1 MYLER
6 SAARKCIDFITFP
19 LRAPLAIPFGDNDR
33 FGISSLQTERFDYV
47 AKQVRG
53 YCLDIGCGPDNRFV
67 TRYLKGDGI
76 GIDVTRHHGLSD
88 ENVVQDMTHLAFSDS
103 VFDSVTFIANFN
115 HIPRPI
121 RVAELAEAR
130 RCLKHGGNVIV
141 TAVTPLAWI
150 SVHKIGFLF
159 EGVLGRPRSSEQ
171 DDELFCT
178 DHDVVGVLERVG
190 FCDVAKKYFITQWC
204 LNHEFVGWK
213 L

>member
-1 MYLER
+1 MYPER
-6 SAARKCIDFITFP
+6 SAVRKCIDFITFP

-67 TRYLKGDGI
+67 TRYLKGNGI
-76 GIDVTRHHGLSD
+76 GIDVIRHHGLRD
-88 ENVVQDMTHLAFSDS
+88 ENVVQDMTHLPFSDS

-130 RCLKHGGNVIV
+130 RCLK
-141 TAVTPLAWI
+141 TAAM
-150 SVHKIGFLF
+150 
-159 EGVLGRPRSSEQ
+159 
-171 DDELFCT
+171 
-178 DHDVVGVLERVG
+178 
-190 FCDVAKKYFITQWC
+190 
-204 LNHEFVGWK
+204 
-213 L
+213 

>member
-1 MYLER
+1 MFLER
-6 SAARKCIDFITFP
+6 STARKCIDFVTFP
-19 LRAPLAIPFGDNDR
+19 LRAPLAIPFGDNDK
-33 FGISSLQTERFDYV
+33 FGVSSLQTERFDYV
-47 AKQVRG
+47 AKEVRG

-67 TRYLKGDGI
+67 TRYLKGNGI
-76 GIDVTRHHGLSD
+76 GIDVIRQQGLSD
-88 ENVVQDMTHLAFSDS
+88 ENVVQDMTHLPFSDS

-150 SVHKIGFLF
+150 IVHKVGFLF

-171 DDELFCT
+171 DDELFAT
-178 DHDVVGVLERVG
+178 DHDVVSVLEQVG
-190 FCDVAKKYFITQWC
+190 FCDITKHYFVTQWG
-204 LNHEFVGWK
+204 LNHLFVGWK
-213 L
+213 S